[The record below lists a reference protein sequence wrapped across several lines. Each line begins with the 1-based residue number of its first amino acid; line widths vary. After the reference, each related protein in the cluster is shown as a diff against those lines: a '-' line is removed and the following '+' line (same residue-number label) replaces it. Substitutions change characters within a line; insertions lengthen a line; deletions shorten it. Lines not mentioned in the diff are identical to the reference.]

1 MFMLRIMY
9 MCVCASGE
17 GGICHNDHK
26 GLRIRLERS
35 KAHFPKSILADS
47 PDTAGWRSLGGF
59 SSEFLPEDDEDFAG
73 KSNNHR
79 RKKLNYPPP
88 PDVEDS
94 SELWDLPPYPR
105 SFRRSPLLRQFPIGV
120 ESTVQGDG
128 LPSDRTTYSADSSTP
143 SSHHHHHHAHRK
155 YEMLLQQDIPSD
167 FLASMNHS
175 KGGGVED
182 ISTKTLAKLM
192 REATEG
198 VEKSGEEGKK

>member
-1 MFMLRIMY
+1 
-9 MCVCASGE
+9 VCASGE

-35 KAHFPKSILADS
+35 KTHFPKSILADS